1 MSKIIYDLIQ
11 RFEVENGVPRLVSTQ
26 IEVIEGGEDLMSLAI
41 SLLKQFGFYEQ
52 FNENRTSQ
60 YIGYRVKNPGKGAKR
75 YQLVLSPR
83 QEGLCISIPQD
94 LLKPHILELRWNS
107 LVSSETFT
115 LDKGTGTKE
124 EYKMILLGLFWI
136 LPSKKQIF
144 LDTVKEKEITVIYQ
158 IESKQKLQGLFPL
171 NYYHEIPS
179 LEKHPKN
186 FSKYDLADRN
196 TYIILDED
204 KLFPYTWQTC
214 INSVEVL
221 EEYLTYFAKIIMEQ
235 N

>member
-1 MSKIIYDLIQ
+1 MLKIIYDLIQ

-26 IEVIEGGEDLMSLAI
+26 IEVIEGGKDLMSLAI

-107 LVSSETFT
+107 LVSSKTFT
-115 LDKGTGTKE
+115 LDRGTGSRE

-144 LDTVKEKEITVIYQ
+144 LDTVKQKEITAIYQ
-158 IESKQKLQGLFPL
+158 MGTQQELQGLFCL
-171 NYYHEIPS
+171 NYYHDIPS
-179 LEKHPKN
+179 LEKYPRD
-186 FSKYDLADRN
+186 FSKHNLADKD

-214 INSVEVL
+214 INSGEVL
-221 EEYLTYFAKIIMEQ
+221 EEYLSYFVKIIMEQ